1 MQKFGGTLVLLGVLA
16 IVMNYLNMVP
26 RVLMWIYAW
35 GEGTALFIKIGLIV
49 LGGILWLIGKK
60 QSN

>member
-26 RVLMWIYAW
+26 RVLMWIYAL

-60 QSN
+60 QAN